1 VKKSD
6 LIVVV
11 LLAEAQENHCVPEL
25 SLDLNAIT
33 VAGEAI
39 GLAASKRLLKLTDPD
54 VAIVVMNG
62 SVARC
67 LRLVR
72 GLTRACDA
80 PALVISSRDEHLYAG
95 RSLSAGARG
104 YLMADASPD
113 TLVAAIR
120 AVSRGEVY
128 LSGKVK
134 AEVLKGFLEAA
145 WNAGDEA

>member
-1 VKKSD
+1 VKKGD

-11 LLAEAQENHCVPEL
+11 LLAEAQENHCVSEL

-33 VAGEAI
+33 VAGEASR
-39 GLAASKRLLKLTDPD
+39 LAASKRLLKLTDPD

-72 GLTRACDA
+72 GLTRVCDV
-80 PALVISSRDEHLYAG
+80 PVLVISSRDERLYAD
-95 RSLSAGARG
+95 RALSAGARG
-104 YLMADASPD
+104 YLMADVSPD

-128 LSGKVK
+128 LSGTVK
-134 AEVLKGFLEAA
+134 TKVLKGFLEAA
-145 WNAGDEA
+145 RNAGDEA